1 MVNSVFLEVVTPEQL
16 FYKGDVE
23 MVIAPTLDG
32 YEGFMANHSH
42 ACVLL
47 EKGKLK
53 FREVGQT
60 ELKAVNIESGYI
72 DVKDTFVV
80 FCDHAEW
87 AK

>member
-1 MVNSVFLEVVTPEQL
+1 MINSVLLEVVTPEQL

-23 MVIAPTLDG
+23 MVIAPTFDG

-53 FREVGQT
+53 FRETGKKDFKV
-60 ELKAVNIESGYI
+60 ANIESGYI
-72 DVKDTFVV
+72 DVKETLVV

-87 AK
+87 VE